1 MNGFRGVKK
10 GRQKEKV
17 FSFSN
22 FISGQPVIDHFTNM
36 YHLATVMQETLN
48 QLPLTNNLINRI
60 KSYIYRTKYDG
71 VNWYLLAT
79 CW

>member
-22 FISGQPVIDHFTNM
+22 FISVRDHFTNM

-48 QLPLTNNLINRI
+48 QLPLTNNLKNYI

-71 VNWYLLAT
+71 INWYLLAT